1 MAQPTHYDM
10 RFIIVKQ
17 DGQNMQCYVEGPSQS
32 QVPSQSPVDKFC
44 IGYLRAVV
52 PKISNATVSALAYT
66 GHPCHRSY
74 VILIPTNQ
82 PASNQQGLV
91 NVSDDNP
98 VVEVIACFKIDG
110 NQLKYEDIRRDFT
123 VPSRQMV
130 MWPGSNVK
138 KQECDPQQL
147 ASEIQSK
154 LRLPNDKN
162 ILDKVKNYLPSAIY
176 YDQ

>member
-17 DGQNMQCYVEGPSQS
+17 DGQNMQCYVEEPSQS

-52 PKISNATVSALAYT
+52 PKISNATVKELAYT

-110 NQLKYEDIRRDFT
+110 NQLKYEETRRDFT
-123 VPSRQMV
+123 VPPRLMV
-130 MWPGSNVK
+130 MSISNVK
-138 KQECDPQQL
+138 KQECNLQQL

-154 LRLPNDKN
+154 LRLPNDQN
-162 ILDKVKNYLPSAIY
+162 ILDKVKNYLPRTIY
-176 YDQ
+176 YVQ

>member
-52 PKISNATVSALAYT
+52 PKISNATVKELAYT

-110 NQLKYEDIRRDFT
+110 NQLKYEKTRGDFT
-123 VPSRQMV
+123 VPPRLMV
-130 MWPGSNVK
+130 MSISNVK
-138 KQECDPQQL
+138 KQECDLQQL
-147 ASEIQSK
+147 ASEIRSK
-154 LRLPNDKN
+154 LRLPNDQN
-162 ILDKVKNYLPSAIY
+162 ILDKVKNYLPRTIY
-176 YDQ
+176 YVQ